1 MPVNPEQR
9 VNILRFQSDVSNGL
23 RGAGST
29 YFGRIQYIIFSL
41 SLAKNS
47 LKPVDTGHD
56 TFDGAWS
63 GPGRRRISAW
73 VVIEVARGPH
83 IE

>member
-29 YFGRIQYIIFSL
+29 YFGCIQYIQYIIFSL

-56 TFDGAWS
+56 TFEGAWS
-63 GPGRRRISAW
+63 GPRCQQISS
-73 VVIEVARGPH
+73 
-83 IE
+83 